1 MKECLL
7 PMRGPRFDLAV
18 APGGYAWWYLDAS
31 SDDGRHGLTVIAFV
45 GSVFSPFYARAR
57 RRGPADSIDHCA
69 INVALY
75 GGVDRWAMTE
85 RDRGAVQRSAGHF
98 VVGPSQLQWQDDA
111 LVLDVNEVT
120 VPWPTRLRGSIRVFP
135 QAVTDYRVA
144 LDAHGRHHWQPIAP
158 RARVELEF
166 AAPSLR
172 WSGEGYLDSNTGSEP
187 LESAFRSWH
196 WSRARQPDD
205 TTQVFYDVVRRDGTS
220 LALGL
225 AFDRHGR
232 ARPCPAPPLTDLPPT
247 RWRIQRQMRGSADAL
262 ARLRTVEDTPF
273 YARSM
278 VMPDGPHS
286 AQVVHES
293 LSLDRFDS
301 RWVQTLLPFRM
312 WRRRTP
318 RDG

>member
-1 MKECLL
+1 
-7 PMRGPRFDLAV
+7 MRGPRFDLAV

-45 GSVFSPFYARAR
+45 GSVFSPFYAGAR
-57 RRGPADSIDHCA
+57 RRGRADAIDHCA

-75 GGVDRWAMTE
+75 GDVGRWAMTE
-85 RDRGAVQRSAGHF
+85 RDRGAVRRTAEHF
-98 VVGPSQLQWQDDA
+98 VVGPSQMQWQDGT
-111 LVLDVNEVT
+111 LVFDVNEVT
-120 VPWPTRLRGSIRVFP
+120 VPWPTRLQGSIRVLP
-135 QAVTDYRVA
+135 QVETDYRVA
-144 LDAHGRHHWQPIAP
+144 LDAGGRHHWQPIAP

-166 AAPSLR
+166 SAPSLR

-187 LESAFRSWH
+187 LESGFRSWH
-196 WSRARQPDD
+196 WSRARHPDD
-205 TTQVFYDVVRRDGTS
+205 TTQVYYDVVRRDGTS

-225 AFDRHGR
+225 AFDRHGNVQ
-232 ARPCPAPPLTDLPPT
+232 PCTAPPLTDLPPT
-247 RWRIQRQMRGSADAL
+247 RWRIRRRMRGSADSL
-262 ARLRTVEDTPF
+262 ARIRTVEDTPF

-278 VMPDGPHS
+278 VLPDGPHT
-286 AQVVHES
+286 ARVVHES

-312 WRRRTP
+312 WRRRTR